1 VISDLTQTNRWNLL
15 LCRRFLKDWRMQGT
29 HSVLT
34 TRGCF
39 VRRSVYCHMSR
50 SAVQQLWINH
60 TSLWMSNLLLQF
72 VKRVPGSY
80 CASAKRNKVLYMYSL
95 LPINMLW
102 TLLSTKFSCSLAK
115 KYSTMHIDLAEN
127 LFRSYLA
134 SRIAVRSSII
144 LVVPCDQMHDVD
156 TAFAIVLCPI
166 DISFHSL

>member
-1 VISDLTQTNRWNLL
+1 
-15 LCRRFLKDWRMQGT
+15 MQGT
-29 HSVLT
+29 HSILT

-50 SAVQQLWINH
+50 SAVQQLWINR
-60 TSLWMSNLLLQF
+60 TSLWTSNLLLQF

-80 CASAKRNKVLYMYSL
+80 CASAKRNKVLYMCSL
-95 LPINMLW
+95 YRSKGAVD
-102 TLLSTKFSCSLAK
+102 LLSTKFSCSLTK
-115 KYSTMHIDLAEN
+115 KYSTMHIDIAGN

-156 TAFAIVLCPI
+156 AAFAIVLCPI